1 MKTDIL
7 TLSSTG
13 EGIDEA
19 LSLTERTGTYCGLEG
34 KQCLHLRLIAEEMT
48 GLLRGIAGQVEAEYW
63 IEAEK
68 KDFSLHLRSEVKV
81 TPDMKDQF
89 LSVATD
95 GTNAAA
101 KGVMGKIRVVIASM
115 LTASKDALPYAMIN
129 TAASYPMGG
138 NAGESASV
146 WSMALYRD
154 DVIKHRNDGEAAAE
168 AWDELEKSVIANV
181 ADDVKVGV
189 VGKKVEITATKQ
201 F

>member
-1 MKTDIL
+1 MKEQL
-7 TLSSTG
+7 
-13 EGIDEA
+13 
-19 LSLTERTGTYCGLEG
+19 
-34 KQCLHLRLIAEEMT
+34 
-48 GLLRGIAGQVEAEYW
+48 
-63 IEAEK
+63 
-68 KDFSLHLRSEVKV
+68 
-81 TPDMKDQF
+81 

-138 NAGESASV
+138 TAGESASV

-154 DVIKHRNDGEAAAE
+154 DVYKRRKEGAEEAE
-168 AWDELEKSVIANV
+168 AWDELEKSIVANI
-181 ADDVKVGV
+181 ADDVKVSV
-189 VGKKVEITATKQ
+189 VGKNVEITATKR